1 MNFLKTKFFRS
12 VHPGSVDIQQF
23 LVSWN
28 ETMGPPP
35 RGWYRAKFQFD
46 TNDNNNEVIKK
57 SGDMGQTIR
66 SKKNCRFNKNSQTY
80 FYYSKIFFKITY
92 IKWEFLTNILF
103 WLDSNI
109 TFQISILKSYRRII
123 TVVSEMTTKEKM
135 MNAVTKR
142 IRTVTLER
150 VVTVTP
156 PALLST
162 EIAAPTTLWPV
173 MVNSLFIWFLNV
185 YCMSPDFSHE
195 KLEIIYLFVVT
206 SSNLLTVLILFLKII
221 RLMLS

>member
-1 MNFLKTKFFRS
+1 
-12 VHPGSVDIQQF
+12 
-23 LVSWN
+23 
-28 ETMGPPP
+28 
-35 RGWYRAKFQFD
+35 
-46 TNDNNNEVIKK
+46 
-57 SGDMGQTIR
+57 
-66 SKKNCRFNKNSQTY
+66 
-80 FYYSKIFFKITY
+80 
-92 IKWEFLTNILF
+92 
-103 WLDSNI
+103 
-109 TFQISILKSYRRII
+109 
-123 TVVSEMTTKEKM
+123 

-162 EIAAPTTLWPV
+162 EIAAPTTLSPV
-173 MVNSLFIWFLNV
+173 MVNSLFFRFLNV